1 MKKWVICCLFWG
13 IGQLWA
19 QDFKLDAG
27 KISQKEFLEE
37 VSFEFEHGKIVI
49 PVSLAGQTY
58 RFLLD
63 TGAPNIISKR
73 LANILNPASKR
84 DVNVVDANNKT
95 QNMEMVPLPEMRLG
109 SLHFEKGVAI
119 VVDLDNHPVLKCYR
133 LDGFVGSNFFKNAVL
148 QIDYTGKKL
157 RISHTVKSFLPKT
170 KGFSLQL
177 IGQQLAPYIVLE
189 HQSEGCNEGSEF
201 ALLDTGMDGFYDLS
215 NRVYADFKKGEV
227 VKTLGESTGVVS
239 LGLFEKLEP
248 SPHRLVQIQK
258 MKINGTTFTN
268 IISET
273 TDDDNSR
280 IGLDVF
286 KLGKVTL
293 DFHKKKWYFE
303 APTQNDLTQKTPQ
316 FTPTLI
322 DQKLVVGIVWDE
334 TLKSKIQFGNPII
347 RIDQHRLEKLSVCD
361 IVGLKELIATKSSLE
376 IEVINNAG
384 ETVTIKK
391 DTK

>member
-1 MKKWVICCLFWG
+1 MKKWIVISWMFLG
-13 IGQLWA
+13 IGQIWA

-37 VSFEFEHGKIVI
+37 VDFELEHGKIVI

-63 TGAPNIISKR
+63 TGAPNIVSKR
-73 LANILNPASKR
+73 VANILNPASKR

-109 SLHFEKGVAI
+109 SLQFENGVAI

-133 LDGFVGSNFFKNAVL
+133 LHGFVGSNFFKNAVL
-148 QIDYTGKKL
+148 HVDYAAKKIK
-157 RISHTVKSFLPKT
+157 ISHTIKSFSPQT
-170 KGFSLQL
+170 KGFPMQL
-177 IGQQLAPYIVLE
+177 VGQQLAPYVALE

-227 VKTLGESTGVVS
+227 VKTLSESKGVVS

-258 MKINGTTFTN
+258 MKINGITFAN
-268 IISET
+268 IITET

-280 IGLDVF
+280 IGLDAF

-293 DFHKKKWYFE
+293 DFHKKKWYYE
-303 APTQNDLTQKTPQ
+303 APTQNDLSQKNPQ

-322 DQKLVVGIVWDE
+322 DQRLVVGIVWDE
-334 TLKSKIQFGNPII
+334 TLKSKIQFGNPIV
-347 RIDQHRLEKLSVCD
+347 RIDQHSLEKLSVCD
-361 IVGLKELIATKSSLE
+361 IVGLKERIASQSALE
-376 IEVINNAG
+376 IEIINNTG

-391 DTK
+391 

>member
-1 MKKWVICCLFWG
+1 VKKWIVICWMFLG
-13 IGQLWA
+13 IGYIWA

-37 VSFEFEHGKIVI
+37 IDFELEHGKIII

-73 LANILNPASKR
+73 VANILNPASKR
-84 DVNVVDANNKT
+84 DVNVVDANNTT

-109 SLHFEKGVAI
+109 SLQFENGVAI

-148 QIDYTGKKL
+148 QVNHTAKKIK
-157 RISHTVKSFLPKT
+157 ISHTIKSFSPQT
-170 KGFSLQL
+170 KGFPMQL
-177 IGQQLAPYIVLE
+177 VGQQLAPYVALE

-248 SPHRLVQIQK
+248 SPHLLVQIQK
-258 MKINGTTFTN
+258 MKINGLTFSN
-268 IISET
+268 IITET

-280 IGLDVF
+280 MGLDVF

-293 DFHKKKWYFE
+293 DFQKKKWYFE
-303 APTQNDLTQKTPQ
+303 APSQNDLTQKPPQ

-334 TLKSKIQFGNPII
+334 ALKAKIQFGNPIV
-347 RIDQHRLEKLSVCD
+347 RIDQLSLENLSVCD
-361 IVGLKELIATKSSLE
+361 IVRLKERITTQSAE
-376 IEVINNAG
+376 IEIINNNG

-391 DTK
+391 

>member
-1 MKKWVICCLFWG
+1 MKKWIVVSWMFLG
-13 IGQLWA
+13 IGQVWA

-27 KISQKEFLEE
+27 KISQKEFQEE
-37 VSFEFEHGKIVI
+37 VSFELEYGKIII

-73 LANILNPASKR
+73 VANILNPASKR

-109 SLHFEKGVAI
+109 NLQFENGVAI

-148 QIDYTGKKL
+148 QVDYAAKKIK
-157 RISHTVKSFLPKT
+157 ISHTIKSFSPQT
-170 KGFSLQL
+170 KGFPMQL
-177 IGQQLAPYIVLE
+177 VGQQLAPYVALE

-258 MKINGTTFTN
+258 MKINGITFSN
-268 IISET
+268 IITET

-280 IGLDVF
+280 MGLDVF

-303 APTQNDLTQKTPQ
+303 APSQNDLSQKIPQ

-334 TLKSKIQFGNPII
+334 ALKAKIQFGNPIV
-347 RIDQHRLEKLSVCD
+347 RIDQLSLEKLSVCD
-361 IVGLKELIATKSSLE
+361 IVRLKERITTQSAE
-376 IEVINNAG
+376 IEIINING

-391 DTK
+391 

>member
-1 MKKWVICCLFWG
+1 MKKWIVICWMFLG
-13 IGQLWA
+13 IGYIWA

-37 VSFEFEHGKIVI
+37 VDFELEHGKIII

-73 LANILNPASKR
+73 VANILNPASKR
-84 DVNVVDANNKT
+84 DVNVVDANNTT

-109 SLHFEKGVAI
+109 SLQFENGVAI

-133 LDGFVGSNFFKNAVL
+133 LDGFMGSNFFKNAVL
-148 QIDYTGKKL
+148 QVNYTAKKIK
-157 RISHTVKSFLPKT
+157 ISHTIKSFSPQT
-170 KGFSLQL
+170 KGFPMQL
-177 IGQQLAPYIVLE
+177 VGQQLAPYVALE

-258 MKINGTTFTN
+258 MKINGLTFSN
-268 IISET
+268 IITET

-280 IGLDVF
+280 MGLDVF

-293 DFHKKKWYFE
+293 DFQKKKWYFE
-303 APTQNDLTQKTPQ
+303 APSQNDLTQKPPQ

-334 TLKSKIQFGNPII
+334 ALKAKIQFGNPIV
-347 RIDQHRLEKLSVCD
+347 RIDQLSLENLSVCD
-361 IVGLKELIATKSSLE
+361 IVRLKERITTQSAE
-376 IEVINNAG
+376 IEIINNNG

-391 DTK
+391 

>member
-1 MKKWVICCLFWG
+1 MKKWIVIGCMLLG
-13 IGQLWA
+13 IGQIWA

-27 KISQKEFLEE
+27 KISQKEFVEE
-37 VSFEFEHGKIVI
+37 ISFELEHGKIVV
-49 PVSLAGQTY
+49 PVNINGQSY

-73 LANILNPASKR
+73 VAYTINPTTKK
-84 DVNVVDANNKT
+84 DINVVDANNKT

-109 SLHFEKGVAI
+109 SLQFENGVAI

-148 QIDYTGKKL
+148 QVDYAAKKL
-157 RISHTVKSFLPKT
+157 RISHTVKSFSPPT
-170 KGFSLQL
+170 KGFAMQL
-177 IGQQLAPYIVLE
+177 VGQQLAPYVALE

-227 VKTLGESTGVVS
+227 IKTLGESTGVVS

-248 SPHRLVQIQK
+248 SPHRLVQVQK

-268 IISET
+268 IITET

-280 IGLDVF
+280 IGLDAF

-293 DFHKKKWYFE
+293 DFHKKKWYYE
-303 APTQNDLTQKTPQ
+303 AQAQHTFTEKPPR

-322 DQKLVVGIVWDE
+322 DQNFVVGIIWE
-334 TLKSKIQFGNPII
+334 EALKSKIQFGNPIV
-347 RIDQHRLEKLSVCD
+347 RIDNYILETLQICEV
-361 IVGLKELIATKSSLE
+361 VALKEYLTTQSSLE
-376 IEVINNAG
+376 IEIKNNAG
-384 ETVTIKK
+384 ETVIIKK
-391 DTK
+391 

>member
-1 MKKWVICCLFWG
+1 MKKWIVISWMFLG
-13 IGQLWA
+13 IGQIWA

-37 VSFEFEHGKIVI
+37 VDFELEHGKIVI

-63 TGAPNIISKR
+63 TGAPNIVSKR
-73 LANILNPASKR
+73 VANILNPASKR

-109 SLHFEKGVAI
+109 SLQFENGVAI

-133 LDGFVGSNFFKNAVL
+133 LHGFVGSNFFKNAVL
-148 QIDYTGKKL
+148 HVDYAAKKIK
-157 RISHTVKSFLPKT
+157 ISHTIKSFSPQT
-170 KGFSLQL
+170 KGFPMQL
-177 IGQQLAPYIVLE
+177 VGQQLAPYVALG

-227 VKTLGESTGVVS
+227 VKTLSESKGVVS

-258 MKINGTTFTN
+258 MKINGITFAN
-268 IISET
+268 IITET

-280 IGLDVF
+280 IGLDAF

-293 DFHKKKWYFE
+293 DFHKKKWYYE
-303 APTQNDLTQKTPQ
+303 APTQNDLSQKNPQ

-322 DQKLVVGIVWDE
+322 DQRLVVGIVWDE
-334 TLKSKIQFGNPII
+334 TLKSKIQFGNPIV
-347 RIDQHRLEKLSVCD
+347 RIDQHSLEKLSVCD
-361 IVGLKELIATKSSLE
+361 IVGLKERIASQSALE
-376 IEVINNAG
+376 IEIINNTG

-391 DTK
+391 

>member
-1 MKKWVICCLFWG
+1 MKKWIVVCWMFLG
-13 IGQLWA
+13 IGHIWA

-37 VSFEFEHGKIVI
+37 VDFELEHGKIII

-63 TGAPNIISKR
+63 TGAPNIISR
-73 LANILNPASKR
+73 RVANILTPASKR
-84 DVNVVDANNKT
+84 DVNVVDANNTT

-109 SLHFEKGVAI
+109 SLQFENGVAI

-148 QIDYTGKKL
+148 QVDYAAKKIK
-157 RISHTVKSFLPKT
+157 ISHTIKSFSPQT
-170 KGFSLQL
+170 KGFPMQL
-177 IGQQLAPYIVLE
+177 VGQQLAPYVTIE
-189 HQSEGCNEGSEF
+189 HQSEGCKEGSEF

-258 MKINGTTFTN
+258 MKINGITFSN
-268 IISET
+268 IITET

-280 IGLDVF
+280 MGLDVF

-303 APTQNDLTQKTPQ
+303 APSQNDLSQKTPQ

-334 TLKSKIQFGNPII
+334 ALKAKIQFGNPIV
-347 RIDQHRLEKLSVCD
+347 RIDQLSLENLSICD
-361 IVGLKELIATKSSLE
+361 IVGLKERITTQSTE
-376 IEVINNAG
+376 IEIINYNG

-391 DTK
+391 

>member
-1 MKKWVICCLFWG
+1 MKKWIVVCWMFLG
-13 IGQLWA
+13 IGYIWA

-37 VSFEFEHGKIVI
+37 VDFELEHGKIII

-73 LANILNPASKR
+73 VANILNPASKR
-84 DVNVVDANNKT
+84 DVNVVDANNTT

-109 SLHFEKGVAI
+109 SLQFENGVAI

-148 QIDYTGKKL
+148 QVDYAAKKIK
-157 RISHTVKSFLPKT
+157 ISHTIKSFSPQT
-170 KGFSLQL
+170 KGFPMQL
-177 IGQQLAPYIVLE
+177 VGQQLAPYVALE
-189 HQSEGCNEGSEF
+189 HQSEGCKEGSEF

-258 MKINGTTFTN
+258 MKINGITFSN
-268 IISET
+268 IITET

-280 IGLDVF
+280 MGLDVF

-293 DFHKKKWYFE
+293 DFQKKKWYFE
-303 APTQNDLTQKTPQ
+303 APSQNDLSQKTPQ

-334 TLKSKIQFGNPII
+334 ALKAKIQFGNPIV
-347 RIDQHRLEKLSVCD
+347 RIDQLSLEKLSVCD
-361 IVGLKELIATKSSLE
+361 IVRLKERITTQSAE
-376 IEVINNAG
+376 IEIINNNG

-391 DTK
+391 